1 MKICFVSHTAD
12 LGGGERS
19 LIQLVKSLKKHGM
32 DIYVIVPRK
41 GPLIKELRPYAL
53 IIESPY
59 YWWTVRRGNNREN
72 IKKDFRE
79 HTKNTLNLY
88 NKIKNK
94 EIDLIFTNTSLVCEG
109 ALASWLLKIPHI
121 WHIRELGEKDHGF
134 IFKFGFRNT
143 SLLINS
149 FSDKL
154 IFNSKASY
162 QEFQKYVDH
171 KKSEV
176 IYNHI
181 SIDPKLITKTTAISF
196 KDKYSFKLINA
207 GTISKRKGQLDAV
220 KSTLK
225 LLRDGENVELMLA
238 GSNTDK
244 ILLTK
249 IEKLIKKSRFSDKIQ
264 MFGFQENPYP
274 LIKMSNVLLVNSKN
288 EAFGRT
294 IIEGMLLKKP
304 VIATDSGGV
313 PEIIRDH
320 ENGLLYKPK
329 DILGLS
335 NKIIELKKNR
345 KLMIKLIKNG
355 YKTATS
361 SFTDAQ
367 YSGKI
372 LKLTREVLKQ
382 EYIQPKLFGVSKFVS
397 KMMEKMI

>member
-1 MKICFVSHTAD
+1 MKICFISHTAD

-19 LIQLVKSLKKHGM
+19 LIQLVKSLKKHEV
-32 DIYVIVPRK
+32 DIYVVVPRK
-41 GPLIKELRPYAL
+41 GPLIKELGSYAL

-59 YWWTVRRGNNREN
+59 NWWTVRRGNNREN
-72 IKKDFRE
+72 IKKDFGE
-79 HTKNTLNLY
+79 HTDNTLKLY
-88 NKIKNK
+88 KKIKNK
-94 EIDLIFTNTSLVCEG
+94 KFDLIFTNTSLVCEG
-109 ALASWLLKIPHI
+109 ALAAWLLKIPHI

-143 SLLINS
+143 SILINN

-162 QEFQKYVDH
+162 REFQKYVDP

-181 SIDPKLITKTTAISF
+181 SIDQKLIMKSTAISY
-196 KDKYSFKLINA
+196 KDKNSLKLINA
-207 GTISKRKGQLDAV
+207 GTISKRKGQMDAV

-225 LLRDGENVELMLA
+225 LLRDGENIELILA

-249 IEKLIKKSRFSDKIQ
+249 IEKLIKKSRFSNKIQ
-264 MFGFQENPYP
+264 IFGFQENPYP
-274 LIKMSNVLLVNSKN
+274 LIKMADVLLVNSKN

-304 VIATDSGGV
+304 IIATDSGGV
-313 PEIIRDH
+313 PEIIQNRK
-320 ENGLLYKPK
+320 NGLLYKPK
-329 DILGLS
+329 DFLDLS
-335 NKIIELKKNR
+335 NRIIELKKNE
-345 KLMIKLIKNG
+345 KLKIKLTENG
-355 YKTATS
+355 YKTATG
-361 SFTDAQ
+361 SFSDDQ

-372 LKLTREVLKQ
+372 LKTIKEILKH
-382 EYIQPKLFGVSKFVS
+382 EYIQTKLFSVSKFVS
-397 KMMEKMI
+397 KTVEGMI